1 MDNSNIIISVII
13 VLCIAA
19 GVTAYGISEGDNAV
33 FTDLSG
39 FSPDSS
45 SSGDDGIGNTTAANP
60 NDQSGGISTAP
71 ASTGSSSSSGGSSSG
86 SGSSGSGGS
95 SSGSGSGGSSNSGG
109 NSGGSG
115 TNDGGNSGGGG
126 QSTDIGYDASLA
138 KAKAMAGEGATFVSS
153 SDAGS
158 YRIFYFKK
166 AMEPSEQSNYT
177 TDTFA
182 ISVDK
187 ATGTTSLY

>member
-39 FSPDSS
+39 FSPDSLN
-45 SSGDDGIGNTTAANP
+45 SGNDGIGNASIDNSNNGSGSLISAPAN
-60 NDQSGGISTAP
+60 SGGS
-71 ASTGSSSSSGGSSSG
+71 SGSGSGSSGSSSGSGSGSSGSSSSSG
-86 SGSSGSGGS
+86 SGSSGGGS
-95 SSGSGSGGSSNSGG
+95 Q
-109 NSGGSG
+109 
-115 TNDGGNSGGGG
+115 T
-126 QSTDIGYDASLA
+126 TDIGYDASLQ
-138 KAKAMAGEGATFVSS
+138 KAQSLAGDAAFVSS
-153 SDAGS
+153 SDAGT

-166 AMEPSEQSNYT
+166 AMPESDQSNYT

-182 ISVDK
+182 ISIDK
-187 ATGTTSLY
+187 ATGAASLY

>member
-1 MDNSNIIISVII
+1 MKKVDNSNIIISVII

-45 SSGDDGIGNTTAANP
+45 NSGSDGIGNASMN
-60 NDQSGGISTAP
+60 NSNNGSGSLISAP
-71 ASTGSSSSSGGSSSG
+71 ANGGSTGSG
-86 SGSSGSGGS
+86 
-95 SSGSGSGGSSNSGG
+95 GSGSGGSGG
-109 NSGGSG
+109 GSGGSG
-115 TNDGGNSGGGG
+115 GGS
-126 QSTDIGYDASLA
+126 QTTDIGYDASLK
-138 KAKAMAGEGATFVSS
+138 KAQALAGNAAFVSS
-153 SDAGS
+153 TDAGT

-166 AMEPSEQSNYT
+166 SMPVTEQSNYT

-182 ISVDK
+182 ISIDK
-187 ATGTTSLY
+187 ATGAASLY

>member
-45 SSGDDGIGNTTAANP
+45 NSGSDGIGNASMN
-60 NDQSGGISTAP
+60 NSNNGSGSLISAP
-71 ASTGSSSSSGGSSSG
+71 ANGGSTGSGG
-86 SGSSGSGGS
+86 SGSGG
-95 SSGSGSGGSSNSGG
+95 SGSGSGGSG
-109 NSGGSG
+109 GGSQ
-115 TNDGGNSGGGG
+115 T
-126 QSTDIGYDASLA
+126 TDIGYDASLK
-138 KAKAMAGEGATFVSS
+138 KAQELAGNAAFVSS
-153 SDAGS
+153 TDAGT

-166 AMEPSEQSNYT
+166 SMPVTEQSNST

-182 ISVDK
+182 ISIDK
-187 ATGTTSLY
+187 ATGAASLY

>member
-45 SSGDDGIGNTTAANP
+45 NSGSDGIGNASMN
-60 NDQSGGISTAP
+60 NSNNGSGSLISAP
-71 ASTGSSSSSGGSSSG
+71 ANGGSTGSG
-86 SGSSGSGGS
+86 
-95 SSGSGSGGSSNSGG
+95 GSGSGGSGG
-109 NSGGSG
+109 GSGGSG
-115 TNDGGNSGGGG
+115 GSGSGGSGGGSG
-126 QSTDIGYDASLA
+126 GSGGGSQTTDIGYDASLK
-138 KAKAMAGEGATFVSS
+138 KAQALAGNAAFVSS
-153 SDAGS
+153 TDAGT

-166 AMEPSEQSNYT
+166 SMPVTEQSNYT

-182 ISVDK
+182 ISIDK
-187 ATGTTSLY
+187 ATGAASLY

>member
-45 SSGDDGIGNTTAANP
+45 NSGSDGIGNASMN
-60 NDQSGGISTAP
+60 NSNNGSGSLISAP
-71 ASTGSSSSSGGSSSG
+71 ANGGSTGSG
-86 SGSSGSGGS
+86 
-95 SSGSGSGGSSNSGG
+95 GSGSGGSGG
-109 NSGGSG
+109 GSGGSG
-115 TNDGGNSGGGG
+115 GGS
-126 QSTDIGYDASLA
+126 QTTDIGYDASLK
-138 KAKAMAGEGATFVSS
+138 KAQALAGNAAFVSS
-153 SDAGS
+153 TDAGT

-166 AMEPSEQSNYT
+166 SMPVTEQSNYT

-182 ISVDK
+182 ISIDK
-187 ATGTTSLY
+187 ATGAASLY

>member
-45 SSGDDGIGNTTAANP
+45 NSGSDGIGNASMN
-60 NDQSGGISTAP
+60 NSNNGSGSLISAP
-71 ASTGSSSSSGGSSSG
+71 ANGGSTGSGG
-86 SGSSGSGGS
+86 SGSGG
-95 SSGSGSGGSSNSGG
+95 SGSGSGGSG
-109 NSGGSG
+109 GGSQ
-115 TNDGGNSGGGG
+115 T
-126 QSTDIGYDASLA
+126 TDIGYDASLK
-138 KAKAMAGEGATFVSS
+138 KAQALAGNAAFVSS
-153 SDAGS
+153 TDAGT

-166 AMEPSEQSNYT
+166 SMPVTEQSNYT

-182 ISVDK
+182 ISIDK
-187 ATGTTSLY
+187 ATGAASLY

>member
-45 SSGDDGIGNTTAANP
+45 NSGSDGIGNASMN
-60 NDQSGGISTAP
+60 NSNNGSGSLISAP
-71 ASTGSSSSSGGSSSG
+71 ANGGSTGSGG
-86 SGSSGSGGS
+86 SGSGG
-95 SSGSGSGGSSNSGG
+95 SGSGSGGSG
-109 NSGGSG
+109 GGSQ
-115 TNDGGNSGGGG
+115 T
-126 QSTDIGYDASLA
+126 TDIGYDASLK
-138 KAKAMAGEGATFVSS
+138 KAQELAGNAAFVSS
-153 SDAGS
+153 TDAGT

-166 AMEPSEQSNYT
+166 SMPVTEQSNYT

-182 ISVDK
+182 ISIDK
-187 ATGTTSLY
+187 ATGAASLY

>member
-33 FTDLSG
+33 FTDLTG

-45 SSGDDGIGNTTAANP
+45 SSGDDGIGNATVDNSI
-60 NDQSGGISTAP
+60 NQSQGLAPAP
-71 ASTGSSSSSGGSSSG
+71 ASSGSSSSSSSGGSSSG
-86 SGSSGSGGS
+86 GSSSGGS
-95 SSGSGSGGSSNSGG
+95 NSGSGSGGSS
-109 NSGGSG
+109 SGGSG
-115 TNDGGNSGGGG
+115 TNDGGNSNGGS
-126 QSTDIGYDASLA
+126 QTTDIGYDASLA
-138 KAKAMAGEGATFVSS
+138 KAKAMAGADATFLSS
-153 SDAGS
+153 SDEGS

-166 AMEPSEQSNYT
+166 AVEPSNQSNYT

-182 ISVDK
+182 ISVEK
-187 ATGTTSLY
+187 ATGTTGLY

>member
-1 MDNSNIIISVII
+1 MKGGEKVDNSNIIISVII

-45 SSGDDGIGNTTAANP
+45 SSGNDGIGNASNGNANNGSGSLISAP
-60 NDQSGGISTAP
+60 ANSGGS
-71 ASTGSSSSSGGSSSG
+71 GSGSGSSSGGSG
-86 SGSSGSGGS
+86 SG
-95 SSGSGSGGSSNSGG
+95 SGSGSGG
-109 NSGGSG
+109 GSQ
-115 TNDGGNSGGGG
+115 T
-126 QSTDIGYDASLA
+126 TDIGYDASLQ
-138 KAKAMAGEGATFVSS
+138 KAQSLAGDAAFVSS
-153 SDAGS
+153 SDAGT

-166 AMEPSEQSNYT
+166 SMPVSNQSNYT

-187 ATGTTSLY
+187 ATGAASLY

>member
-45 SSGDDGIGNTTAANP
+45 SSGNDGIGNASNGNAN
-60 NDQSGGISTAP
+60 NGSGSLISAP
-71 ASTGSSSSSGGSSSG
+71 ANSGGSG
-86 SGSSGSGGS
+86 SG
-95 SSGSGSGGSSNSGG
+95 SGSGSGG
-109 NSGGSG
+109 GSQ
-115 TNDGGNSGGGG
+115 T
-126 QSTDIGYDASLA
+126 TDIGYDASLQ
-138 KAKAMAGEGATFVSS
+138 KAQSLAGDAAFVSS
-153 SDAGS
+153 SDAGT

-166 AMEPSEQSNYT
+166 SMPVSNQSNYT

-187 ATGTTSLY
+187 ATGAASLY

>member
-45 SSGDDGIGNTTAANP
+45 NSGSDGIGNASMN
-60 NDQSGGISTAP
+60 NSNNGSGSLISAP
-71 ASTGSSSSSGGSSSG
+71 ANGGSTGSG
-86 SGSSGSGGS
+86 
-95 SSGSGSGGSSNSGG
+95 GSGSGGSGG
-109 NSGGSG
+109 GSGGSR
-115 TNDGGNSGGGG
+115 GGS
-126 QSTDIGYDASLA
+126 QTTDIGYDASLK
-138 KAKAMAGEGATFVSS
+138 KAQALAGNAAFVSS
-153 SDAGS
+153 TDAGT

-166 AMEPSEQSNYT
+166 SMPVTEQSNYT

-182 ISVDK
+182 ISIDK
-187 ATGTTSLY
+187 ATGAASLY

>member
-45 SSGDDGIGNTTAANP
+45 NSGNDGIGNASMNNS
-60 NDQSGGISTAP
+60 NDGSGSLISAPTNSGG
-71 ASTGSSSSSGGSSSG
+71 STGSGGSGGG
-86 SGSSGSGGS
+86 SGSGGS
-95 SSGSGSGGSSNSGG
+95 GGGSGSGSGGSGGGSG
-109 NSGGSG
+109 SGGSG
-115 TNDGGNSGGGG
+115 GSSQT
-126 QSTDIGYDASLA
+126 TDIGYDASLK
-138 KAKAMAGEGATFVSS
+138 KAQSLAGGAAFVSS
-153 SDAGS
+153 TDAGT

-166 AMEPSEQSNYT
+166 SMPVTNQSNYT

-182 ISVDK
+182 ISIDK
-187 ATGTTSLY
+187 ATGAASLY

>member
-39 FSPDSS
+39 FSPDSLN
-45 SSGDDGIGNTTAANP
+45 SGNDGIGNASIDNSNNGSGSLISAPAN
-60 NDQSGGISTAP
+60 SGGS
-71 ASTGSSSSSGGSSSG
+71 SGSGSGSSGSSSSSG
-86 SGSSGSGGS
+86 SGSSGGGS
-95 SSGSGSGGSSNSGG
+95 Q
-109 NSGGSG
+109 
-115 TNDGGNSGGGG
+115 T
-126 QSTDIGYDASLA
+126 TDIGYDASLQ
-138 KAKAMAGEGATFVSS
+138 KAQSLAGDAAFVSS
-153 SDAGS
+153 SDAGT

-166 AMEPSEQSNYT
+166 AMPESDQSNYT

-182 ISVDK
+182 ISIDK
-187 ATGTTSLY
+187 ATGAASLY

>member
-45 SSGDDGIGNTTAANP
+45 NSGNDGIGNASMNNS
-60 NDQSGGISTAP
+60 NDGSGSLISAP
-71 ASTGSSSSSGGSSSG
+71 TNSGGST
-86 SGSSGSGGS
+86 GSGGS
-95 SSGSGSGGSSNSGG
+95 GGGSGSGSGGSGGGSG
-109 NSGGSG
+109 SGGSG
-115 TNDGGNSGGGG
+115 GSSQT
-126 QSTDIGYDASLA
+126 TDIGYDASLK
-138 KAKAMAGEGATFVSS
+138 KAQSLAGGAAFVSS
-153 SDAGS
+153 TDAGT

-166 AMEPSEQSNYT
+166 SMPVTNQSNYT

-182 ISVDK
+182 ISIDK
-187 ATGTTSLY
+187 ATGAASLY

>member
-45 SSGDDGIGNTTAANP
+45 NSGSDGIGNASMN
-60 NDQSGGISTAP
+60 NSNNGSGSLISAP
-71 ASTGSSSSSGGSSSG
+71 ANGGSTGSG
-86 SGSSGSGGS
+86 
-95 SSGSGSGGSSNSGG
+95 GSGSGGSGG
-109 NSGGSG
+109 GSGGSG
-115 TNDGGNSGGGG
+115 GGS
-126 QSTDIGYDASLA
+126 QTTDIGYDASLK
-138 KAKAMAGEGATFVSS
+138 KAQELAGNAAFVSS
-153 SDAGS
+153 TDAGT

-166 AMEPSEQSNYT
+166 SMPVTEQSNYT

-182 ISVDK
+182 ISIDK
-187 ATGTTSLY
+187 ATGAASLY